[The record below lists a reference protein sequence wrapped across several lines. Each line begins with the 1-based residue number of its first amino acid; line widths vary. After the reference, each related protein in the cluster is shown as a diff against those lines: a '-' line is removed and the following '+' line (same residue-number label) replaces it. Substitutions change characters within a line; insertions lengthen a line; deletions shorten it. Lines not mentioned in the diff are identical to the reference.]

1 MNLLDGLLN
10 VDFGNIDGLYDGN
23 IERYFIDDGYWNKVV
38 LRDTYFIIGR
48 KGTGKSAI
56 YNWIEKTAPDNSA
69 LVSNLSFNAFP
80 FEKLLKLID
89 DDFSR
94 PNQYQSIWKNIILT
108 EIASLIIKDA
118 QCNKNDEYSEL
129 ERYITFL
136 FGEDLTDLH
145 KQITTIAQKDTGGI
159 KLKVAS
165 LMLEDSKSVGFNN
178 NQFDN
183 ITAINRRLENV
194 IISYLIAYEGDNK
207 FIVQFD
213 QLDDNYTQYQKFD
226 EYYQSIISL
235 FKVIYDINQ
244 RFKSK
249 NVNAKTIGY
258 LRSDIFYSIDEFDA
272 ESARWDSHKFNLN
285 WSIVNKDDWNNPAL
299 LSVVNKRITTSFSVG
314 NIGFMEIFNNDI
326 LKYRTSDDSNDLFKH
341 IIHRTF
347 HRPRDIIQYCIKV
360 QIEAEKSKKF
370 YHGTINNAEKEYSL
384 WLLSELTNEI
394 TVNIPEIKSL
404 YEFLRLMGSR
414 AFSINNFK
422 LQYRNYETKIGLE
435 SEELLRFLYKLAIIQ
450 NVNFVEG
457 RFTEYYSIIRNDKST
472 FNRDLKIQIHP
483 GFWKGLHTSNYA
495 TRN

>member
-1 MNLLDGLLN
+1 MNLLECILK
-10 VDFGNIDGLYDGN
+10 VDFGQIDGLYDGN

-38 LRDTYFIIGR
+38 LKDAYFVIGR

-56 YNWIEKTAPDNSA
+56 YNWIEKTAPDNGA

-80 FEKLLKLID
+80 FEKLLKLAD

-94 PNQYQSIWKNIILT
+94 PNQYQSIWKNIILN
-108 EIASLIIKDA
+108 EIALLIIKDA
-118 QCNKNDEYSEL
+118 QCSRNDQYLEL

-145 KQITTIAQKDTGGI
+145 KQITTIAQKDVGGI
-159 KLKVAS
+159 KLNAAS
-165 LMLEDSKSVGFNN
+165 LTFEDSRSIGFNI
-178 NQFDN
+178 NQFEN
-183 ITAINRRLENV
+183 ITTINRRLEIV
-194 IISYLIAYEGDNK
+194 IINYLIAYEGENK

-213 QLDDNYTQYQKFD
+213 QLDDNYTQYSKYD
-226 EYYQSIISL
+226 EYFQSIISL
-235 FKVIYDINQ
+235 FKVIYDLNQ
-244 RFKSK
+244 KFKSK
-249 NVNAKTIGY
+249 NVNVKTIGY

-299 LSVVNKRITTSFSVG
+299 LNVVNKRISSSF
-314 NIGFMEIFNNDI
+314 NKEDIGFQEVFNNEI
-326 LKYRTSDDSNDLFKH
+326 LKYRTNDDSNDLFKH

-347 HRPRDIIQYCIKV
+347 HRPRDVIQYCIKV
-360 QIEAEKSKKF
+360 QMEAEDSKKF

-394 TVNIPEIKSL
+394 TVKVPEIQSL
-404 YEFLRLMGSR
+404 FEFLRLLGSR
-414 AFSINNFK
+414 AFSINSFK
-422 LQYRNYETKIGLE
+422 SQYKNYESKIGLG
-435 SEELLRFLYKLAIIQ
+435 SEDLLRFLYKLGIIL
-450 NVNFVEG
+450 NINFVEG

-483 GFWKGLHTSNYA
+483 GFWKGLHTSNYV
-495 TRN
+495 TRK